1 MLSLSLLA
9 ALGACGRGCERLAGP
24 DAAAWRLLDVTAG
37 ALLAGVWL
45 LPHLGELVMLGPL
58 GDALRTLASVDALHL
73 DARSAAPASGC
84 WPRPPR
90 SRASRAGCE
99 G

>member
-1 MLSLSLLA
+1 MLSPSLLA

-73 DARSAAPASGC
+73 DASCCLGLWLLAAAAALESV
-84 WPRPPR
+84 
-90 SRASRAGCE
+90 AGWLPC
-99 G
+99 